1 MSTYLFAKD
10 LISPSVASELPKGY
24 TLRPLQ
30 KSDHAEFLSV
40 LTILTKVGDISFET
54 WSARYD
60 WMAARNDEYFVIV
73 IENDLGKV
81 VAVGSLIIE
90 KKLLLSPLVL
100 QVSLHSHTRA
110 LSNGDEVDSIRNC
123 AAVGHIEDIAVAA
136 DQQGKKLGLRII
148 QALDAIAQ
156 QVGCYK
162 SILDCSEKNQ
172 GFYEKCGFKLAG
184 VQMAHYYEG
193 K

>member
-1 MSTYLFAKD
+1 MATSLFSKD
-10 LISPSVASELPKGY
+10 LISSSVASELPKGY

-30 KSDHAEFLSV
+30 RSDHADFLSV
-40 LTILTKVGDISFET
+40 LTVLTKVGDISFEA

-60 WMAARNDEYFVIV
+60 WMTARNDEYFIVV
-73 IENDLGKV
+73 IENDQQKV

-90 KKLLLSPLVL
+90 KKF
-100 QVSLHSHTRA
+100 
-110 LSNGDEVDSIRNC
+110 IRNC
-123 AAVGHIEDIAVAA
+123 ASVGHIEDIAVAA

-184 VQMAHYYEG
+184 VQMAHYYED

>member
-1 MSTYLFAKD
+1 MATPLFSKD
-10 LISPSVASELPKGY
+10 LISPSVTSELPKGY
-24 TLRPLQ
+24 NLRPLQ

-40 LTILTKVGDISFET
+40 LTVLTKVGDISLET

-60 WMAARNDEYFVIV
+60 WMAARNDEYFIVV
-73 IENDLGKV
+73 IENELGKV

-90 KKLLLSPLVL
+90 KKF
-100 QVSLHSHTRA
+100 
-110 LSNGDEVDSIRNC
+110 IRNC

>member
-1 MSTYLFAKD
+1 MATPLFSKD
-10 LISPSVASELPKGY
+10 LISPSVVSELPNGY

-30 KSDHAEFLSV
+30 KSDHEEFLSV
-40 LTILTKVGDISFET
+40 LTVLTKVGDISFET

-60 WMAARNDEYFVIV
+60 WMAARNDEYFVVV

-90 KKLLLSPLVL
+90 KKF
-100 QVSLHSHTRA
+100 
-110 LSNGDEVDSIRNC
+110 IRNC

-148 QALDAIAQ
+148 HALDAIAQ

-184 VQMAHYYEG
+184 VQMSHYYEG